1 MLLRII
7 VLIAVLAII
16 IYGLRVIRRNVNDF
30 INKDDEDK
38 LRRDREDRER
48 GGIVDLKQDDDG
60 VFRPEVEKDD
70 SDRNKGA

>member
-16 IYGLRVIRRNVNDF
+16 IYGLRAIRRNVNDF
-30 INKDDEDK
+30 INKDDEEK
-38 LRRDREDRER
+38 LRRDRQDRDR
-48 GGIVDLKQDDDG
+48 GCIVDLKQDKDG
-60 VFRPEVEKDD
+60 VFRPEDEKDD

>member
-60 VFRPEVEKDD
+60 VFRPEDEKAD

>member
-60 VFRPEVEKDD
+60 VFRPEDEKDD